1 MILPVR
7 LTQSW
12 RGNRDRR
19 VVRGRGAVRT
29 HAHPRFVSAISSQG
43 RSRGATEP
51 GPRMR
56 TSITIFTLKG
66 SRKALKNRNCRS
78 TVRSKTLN
86 FSSKSRN
93 SRNTARSRKAIFHQ
107 KIRIV
112 GTRWDQR
119 APKIIEKTLRNRWF
133 CLIIS
138 FAKNVIKKYKVVAK
152 LMIPYGCAKSQWQV
166 LRMKNHNYRLN
177 PSWNIVAE
185 IVEKTRISREPGPR
199 RKKTLR
205 ARSVAAERSSKSDG
219 KCSWN
224 RCLSS
229 TIDFRRNR
237 LKKCST
243 LDKKK
248 WKNVCLSKVPG
259 LRHQKHVASAK
270 FSAAARVSKR
280 WTQVVKSMVSFH
292 DYFNEKN
299 VTKNAAPLWKMP
311 KKLDYSKIREALS
324 LAP

>member
-12 RGNRDRR
+12 PGNRVTR
-19 VVRGRGAVRT
+19 VVRSREALRT
-29 HAHPRFVSAISSQG
+29 HAHPRFASAISSQG

-51 GPRMR
+51 AASMR
-56 TSITIFTLKG
+56 NSLSCSTLKG

-107 KIRIV
+107 KIRRV

-119 APKIIEKTLRNRWF
+119 APKIIEKMSQNRWI

-138 FAKNVIKKYKVVAK
+138 FAKNVIKKCKVVAK
-152 LMIPYGCAKSQWQV
+152 IMIPYGCAKSQWQV

-185 IVEKTRISREPGPR
+185 IVEKTKISREPGPR
-199 RKKTLR
+199 RKRTLR

-229 TIDFRRNR
+229 TIDFKRNR

-243 LDKKK
+243 
-248 WKNVCLSKVPG
+248 P
-259 LRHQKHVASAK
+259 AK
-270 FSAAARVSKR
+270 
-280 WTQVVKSMVSFH
+280 T
-292 DYFNEKN
+292 NEKTF
-299 VTKNAAPLWKMP
+299 VFQRCRGYATKSTLHPLSSAPQRASQTDGLKSWNRWFLSMIILMRKTSQKMQRRCEKCRKNLTTP
-311 KKLDYSKIREALS
+311 RSVRPCYKK
-324 LAP
+324 